1 MERRHFLK
9 LALGF
14 VAGGAALAAS
24 AQAAPLMPAPLVDD
38 GKLPANPDAQPAVTS
53 GDEVDRLTPEEV
65 RWGRGRRVGPWSRL
79 GSPALGLA
87 AQRVGLAP
95 PQVLGL
101 ASPPPPLLAPPSPLL
116 APPLLLVSQ
125 CCEGRDGTRSPCLCF
140 VVRCRSIFG
149 VVSKFAPVSIVT
161 PQQKSPAS
169 SEASCRVLERLSKRG
184 SVHSA
189 TRCRTGTHGRAVP
202 RRRREPDAPRRPA
215 QAEPRRLCEWA
226 GSRHRDREPSRGRIR
241 PRRSRR

>member
-38 GKLPANPDAQPAVTS
+38 GKLPANPD
-53 GDEVDRLTPEEV
+53 
-65 RWGRGRRVGPWSRL
+65 
-79 GSPALGLA
+79 
-87 AQRVGLAP
+87 GLAP

-116 APPLLLVSQ
+116 APPLLLVRQ

-169 SEASCRVLERLSKRG
+169 ARLFVESLRG
-184 SVHSA
+184 SVSA
-189 TRCRTGTHGRAVP
+189 AASIAPHGAVRAPTAGPYHDDGGSRTHHDD
-202 RRRREPDAPRRPA
+202 RRRPNHDGSANRLAAAIGTASPA
-215 QAEPRRLCEWA
+215 GAASARGIRGAKA
-226 GSRHRDREPSRGRIR
+226 GKCARDQNCCSEKILHVFSHIR
-241 PRRSRR
+241 PSGLRGGETKHGVLNGT